1 MLPSLSR
8 PLLPVLTGLIPHRR
22 GISKR
27 SHLRAV
33 GTDLVLA
40 VSQVGLTVTLLAH
53 QAWLMTD
60 AIVRTLFRVFVSRRK
75 LLEWVTAAQ
84 AKSAFYI
91 TLGSVYQRM
100 GGAVVLAAVAA
111 ILIPFGPPGAWL
123 IATPF
128 ALLWALSPVV
138 AHWISLPPRA
148 AAAQPLSADDARTL
162 RLTARRTWRFFET
175 FVGAEDHALPPD
187 NFQEEPTPVVAHRTS
202 PTNLGLY
209 LLSTIAA
216 HDFGWLGTVAAIERL
231 EATLGTMN
239 GLERF
244 RGHFYNWYD
253 TRDLRPLDPK
263 YVSSVDS
270 GNLAGHL
277 VALGQACQDIID
289 RPLLGPQVLS
299 GIADTILLLRASAR
313 AIIDDRRTQT
323 VTRKHLDE
331 ALDALTTALSPVPIT
346 PGDWVVR
353 LTELEARAHTM
364 ADIARTLTAERG
376 DRADAELLTWAE
388 ALDAGVASHA
398 HDLDTALPWARPI
411 FGKTRSLGASTPEQ
425 ELGWTEIP
433 RIFFSLPTLADT
445 PDHCDKRHT
454 RTHHSP
460 RALGYRQRSTER
472 MP

>member
-1 MLPSLSR
+1 MVDDRRDRPDTLPR
-8 PLLPVLTGLIPHRR
+8 VCDTPKFTRVGDCRAGEIWLPI
-22 GISKR
+22 
-27 SHLRAV
+27 
-33 GTDLVLA
+33 
-40 VSQVGLTVTLLAH
+40 
-53 QAWLMTD
+53 
-60 AIVRTLFRVFVSRRK
+60 
-75 LLEWVTAAQ
+75 
-84 AKSAFYI
+84 I

-111 ILIPFGPPGAWL
+111 ILVPFGPPGAWL
-123 IATPF
+123 FATPF
-128 ALLWALSPVV
+128 VLLWALSPVV

-148 AAAQPLSADDARTL
+148 AGAQPLSADDARTL

-175 FVGAEDHALPPD
+175 FVGPEDHALPPD

-209 LLSTIAA
+209 LLSAIAA

-299 GIADTILLLRASAR
+299 GIADAVLLLRESAR
-313 AIIDDRRTQT
+313 AIVDDRRTQT

-331 ALDALTTALSPVPIT
+331 ALDALTTALSPVPMT
-346 PGDWVVR
+346 PGDWVLR
-353 LTELEARAHTM
+353 LTELEARAHTLV
-364 ADIARTLTAERG
+364 DIARTLTAERG
-376 DRADAELLTWAE
+376 DSADAELLAWAE
-388 ALDAGVASHA
+388 AVDAGVASHA
-398 HDLDTALPWARPI
+398 RDLDMALPWARLI
-411 FGKTRSLGASTPEQ
+411 FGKTRSQWRDDSGARVG
-425 ELGWTEIP
+425 L
-433 RIFFSLPTLADT
+433 D
-445 PDHCDKRHT
+445 
-454 RTHHSP
+454 
-460 RALGYRQRSTER
+460 
-472 MP
+472 

>member
-1 MLPSLSR
+1 
-8 PLLPVLTGLIPHRR
+8 
-22 GISKR
+22 
-27 SHLRAV
+27 
-33 GTDLVLA
+33 
-40 VSQVGLTVTLLAH
+40 
-53 QAWLMTD
+53 MTD
-60 AIVRTLFRVFVSRRK
+60 AIVRTLFRVYVTRRN

-91 TLGSVYQRM
+91 TLGSVYHRM

-111 ILIPFGPPGAWL
+111 ILVPFGPPGAWL
-123 IATPF
+123 VATPF

-148 AAAQPLSADDARTL
+148 AGAQPLSADDARTL

-175 FVGAEDHALPPD
+175 FVGPEDHALPPD

-209 LLSTIAA
+209 LLSAIAA

-299 GIADTILLLRASAR
+299 GIADAILLLRASAR
-313 AIIDDRRTQT
+313 AIVDDRRTQT

-331 ALDALTTALSPVPIT
+331 ALDALTMTLSPVPVT

-364 ADIARTLTAERG
+364 ADIAHTLTAERG
-376 DRADAELLTWAE
+376 DSADAEVLTWAE
-388 ALDAGVASHA
+388 AVDAGHRESR
-398 HDLDTALPWARPI
+398 AR
-411 FGKTRSLGASTPEQ
+411 S
-425 ELGWTEIP
+425 
-433 RIFFSLPTLADT
+433 
-445 PDHCDKRHT
+445 
-454 RTHHSP
+454 
-460 RALGYRQRSTER
+460 
-472 MP
+472 